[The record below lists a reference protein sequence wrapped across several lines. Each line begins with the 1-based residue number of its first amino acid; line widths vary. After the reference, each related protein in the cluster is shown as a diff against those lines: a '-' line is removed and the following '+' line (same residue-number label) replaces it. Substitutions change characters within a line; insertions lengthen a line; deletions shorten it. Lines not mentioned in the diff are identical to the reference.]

1 MLTHN
6 HAHTQ
11 TIETSVC
18 TPVHLTDGNGGG
30 VERERE
36 NEDDGI
42 GEKMGQRKKQ
52 RIQKK
57 EAHV

>member
-1 MLTHN
+1 MYTCPSDRW
-6 HAHTQ
+6 
-11 TIETSVC
+11 EW
-18 TPVHLTDGNGGG
+18 GRGG
-30 VERERE
+30 ERE

-57 EAHV
+57 DAHVY